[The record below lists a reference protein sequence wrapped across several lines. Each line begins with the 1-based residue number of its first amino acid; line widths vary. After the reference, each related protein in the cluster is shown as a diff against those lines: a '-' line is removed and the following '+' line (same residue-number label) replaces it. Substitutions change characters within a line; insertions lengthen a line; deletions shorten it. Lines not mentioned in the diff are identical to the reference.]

1 MSMSALPPRLAPY
14 DWTLYFVTDTAQC
27 ASVGRTVAETVAE
40 AVAGGAGIVQV
51 RDKDASDAEV
61 EALTREVLTAVE
73 RGAAERASAP
83 VSAPTSVPVPVFVDD
98 RLDVVRRLR
107 EEGLDVHIHVG
118 QTDEPIAEVRR
129 VLGPEPLVGLSARTP
144 EQFAAAALRDED
156 TGAGLV
162 DLLGIGPAYDTTTKA
177 GAPAGF
183 GPDGIA
189 ALASAAVQM
198 GLPAVGIGGIT
209 AERAP
214 ELASAPLLGICV
226 VSAICRAEDP
236 RAAATAIRAAYL
248 GAAAG

>member
-1 MSMSALPPRLAPY
+1 MSTSALPPRLAPY

-83 VSAPTSVPVPVFVDD
+83 VPVFVDD

-144 EQFAAAALRDED
+144 EQFAAAAALHDED

-236 RAAATAIRAAYL
+236 RAAAAAIRAAYL